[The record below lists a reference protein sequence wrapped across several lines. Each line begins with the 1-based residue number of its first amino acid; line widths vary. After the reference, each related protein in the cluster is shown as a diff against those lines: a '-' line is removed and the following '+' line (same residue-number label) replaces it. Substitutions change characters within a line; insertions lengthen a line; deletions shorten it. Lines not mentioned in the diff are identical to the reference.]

1 VDDVKGLYLS
11 PFKTFNHMKKTL
23 VIVVF
28 MLFGM
33 SQVQAQKFA
42 YIDTQYILDNVPEYK
57 MAKSQLD
64 ELSKKWQKEIE
75 VKIKEIDKMYRNF
88 QTDAVL
94 LPADIKKQREEE
106 ITQKERE
113 LKTLQKKRFGQDGD
127 LYKKRQELIKPI
139 QDKIFNAIQ
148 DMAEERGYSVVFDR
162 AANASILYANERFDK
177 SDAVLQ
183 KMGYTPTNPKK
194 SGSNKSQ
201 QSRSTQQKMGNGA
214 GR

>member
-1 VDDVKGLYLS
+1 
-11 PFKTFNHMKKTL
+11 MKK
-23 VIVVF
+23 IVVVV
-28 MLFGM
+28 LFILLGT
-33 SQVQAQKFA
+33 SGAYAQKFA
-42 YIDTQYILDNVPEYK
+42 YVDTQYILDNIPEYK
-57 MAKSQLD
+57 MAITQLE

-75 VKIKEIDKMYRNF
+75 TKLLEIDKMYRSF

-113 LKTLQKKRFGQDGD
+113 LKALQKKRFGKEGD
-127 LYKKRQELIKPI
+127 LFKKRQELIKPI

-148 DMAEERGYSVVFDR
+148 ELAEERGYSVIFDR

-183 KMGYTPTNPKK
+183 KMGYTPTNPK
-194 SGSNKSQ
+194 SSQRNSQ
-201 QSRSTQQKMGNGA
+201 QNSRPQQNSRTPQKMGNGT

>member
-1 VDDVKGLYLS
+1 
-11 PFKTFNHMKKTL
+11 MKKTL
-23 VIVVF
+23 VIAIF
-28 MLFGM
+28 MLFGI

-42 YIDTQYILDNVPEYK
+42 YVDTQYILDNVPEYK
-57 MAKSQLD
+57 MAKTQLD

-75 VKIKEIDKMYRNF
+75 AKLLEVDKMYRTF

-113 LKTLQKKRFGQDGD
+113 LKALQKKRFGKDGD
-127 LYKKRQELIKPI
+127 LYKKRQELIKPV

-148 DMAEERGYSVVFDR
+148 EMAEERGYSVVFDR

-183 KMGYTPTNPKK
+183 KMGYTPTNPKN
-194 SGSNKSQ
+194 SGTNKPQ
-201 QSRSTQQKMGNGA
+201 QTRSDKPKMGNGA

>member
-1 VDDVKGLYLS
+1 
-11 PFKTFNHMKKTL
+11 MKSTL
-23 VIVVF
+23 VIAFF

-33 SQVQAQKFA
+33 SQLSAQKFA
-42 YIDTQYILDNVPEYK
+42 YVDTQYILDNIPEYQ
-57 MAKSQLD
+57 MAKTQLED
-64 ELSKKWQKEIE
+64 LSKKWQKEIE
-75 VKIKEIDKMYRNF
+75 GKVLEIDKMYRAF

-113 LKTLQKKRFGQDGD
+113 LKALQKKRFGKDGD
-127 LYKKRQELIKPI
+127 LFKKRQELIKPI

-148 DMAEERGYSVVFDR
+148 ELAEERGYSVIFDR

-177 SDAVLQ
+177 SDAILQ
-183 KMGYTPTNPKK
+183 KMGYTVTNPKS
-194 SGSNKSQ
+194 SGSSRGGNTQ
-201 QSRSTQQKMGNGA
+201 QNNNTQQNRRTPQKMGNGT

>member
-1 VDDVKGLYLS
+1 
-11 PFKTFNHMKKTL
+11 MKKTL
-23 VIVVF
+23 VIAFF

-33 SQVQAQKFA
+33 SQIQAQKFA
-42 YIDTQYILDNVPEYK
+42 YVDTQYILDNVPEYK
-57 MAKSQLD
+57 MAKTQLED
-64 ELSKKWQKEIE
+64 LQKKWQKEIE
-75 VKIKEIDKMYRNF
+75 VKIQEIDKMYRNF

-113 LKTLQKKRFGQDGD
+113 LKAFQKKRFGKDGD
-127 LYKKRQELIKPI
+127 LFKKRQELIKPI

-148 DMAEERGYSVVFDR
+148 EMAEERGYSLVFDR

-183 KMGYTPTNPKK
+183 KMGYTPTNPK
-194 SGSNKSQ
+194 SSQGTSRSQNGASHRQ
-201 QSRSTQQKMGNGA
+201 QSRTTPQKMGNGA

>member
-1 VDDVKGLYLS
+1 
-11 PFKTFNHMKKTL
+11 MKKIL
-23 VIVVF
+23 VIAVF
-28 MLFGM
+28 MLLGM
-33 SQVQAQKFA
+33 SQVNAQKFA

-57 MAKSQLD
+57 MAKTQLE
-64 ELSKKWQKEIE
+64 ELTKKWQKEIE
-75 VKIKEIDKMYRNF
+75 EKVQEIDKMYRNF

-113 LKTLQKKRFGQDGD
+113 LKALQKKRFGKDGD
-127 LYKKRQELIKPI
+127 LFKKRQELIKPI
-139 QDKIFNAIQ
+139 QDKIYNAIQ
-148 DMAEERGYSVVFDR
+148 EMAEERGYSLVFDR

-183 KMGYTPTNPKK
+183 KMGYTPTNSRKQS
-194 SGSNKSQ
+194 SGRTPQNRNTPQ
-201 QSRSTQQKMGNGA
+201 RMGNGA